1 MSRTLKPQELAVKFE
16 RQRPILVDGNTYHS
30 TADNTPM
37 NAVPR
42 PFATAI
48 RLMAVAIAVATAAP
62 SLVQAQAPAQI
73 FSPAELTVMPK
84 LASPSE
90 VARIV
95 RESYPDQLRRAG
107 INGTVEVEFVVG
119 ADGRV
124 EGNSVEVIAASPPA
138 LGSAAKNAVGKFT
151 FKPGQVK
158 GQPVR
163 TRVAIPLVY
172 KAS

>member
-1 MSRTLKPQELAVKFE
+1 
-16 RQRPILVDGNTYHS
+16 
-30 TADNTPM
+30 M
-37 NAVPR
+37 NAVTR
-42 PFATAI
+42 PLAIAI
-48 RLMAVAIAVATAAP
+48 RLLTVAVVVAAAAP
-62 SLVQAQAPAQI
+62 SFAQAQAQNQI
-73 FSPAELTVMPK
+73 FSPAELTVAPK

-119 ADGRV
+119 PDGRV
-124 EGNSVEVIAASPPA
+124 EGNTVEVIAASPPA
-138 LGSAAKNAVGKFT
+138 LGTAAKNAVGKFT